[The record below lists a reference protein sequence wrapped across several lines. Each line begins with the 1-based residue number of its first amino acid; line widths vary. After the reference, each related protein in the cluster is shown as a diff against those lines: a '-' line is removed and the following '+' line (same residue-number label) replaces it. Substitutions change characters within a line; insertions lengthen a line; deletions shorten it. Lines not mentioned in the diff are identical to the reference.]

1 MYLLAPALI
10 TFGLSFILYREEGKW
25 NPVDLW
31 PKNLYDAY
39 AEIKLRRAAGGI
51 GTEESLARY
60 GVRDYYEESL
70 ARLGVRG
77 YLGKDVYSEQALK
90 DYRKSQEAIE
100 KDLTQSG
107 TF

>member
-70 ARLGVRG
+70 ARLGVKG
-77 YLGKDVYSEQALK
+77 YSEGALA
-90 DYRKSQEAIE
+90 DYRRSQEPPE

-107 TF
+107 TFR